1 MFKCPTFLK
10 ASQSCKWII
19 LFTRPTRSIERFFFL
34 FFLECSGFRW
44 CGLRC
49 ISLENIWALNRR
61 SLNAVV
67 WKNKNNIK
75 NTHTLSLKWRHKS
88 IRGDGMHLE
97 GPLLKNKSS
106 WASCCSIIVFPLAG
120 SINKRPSP
128 LSVYLTR
135 SINLPSSLLF
145 HEMFTISVPPP
156 SLQLHISLS
165 FPFILWSP

>member
-10 ASQSCKWII
+10 SCKWII
-19 LFTRPTRSIERFFFL
+19 LFTRPTRSIKGCFFFC
-34 FFLECSGFRW
+34 ECSGFRW

-49 ISLENIWALNRR
+49 ISLENIWVLNRR
-61 SLNAVV
+61 RLNAVV

-75 NTHTLSLKWRHKS
+75 NTHTLSLKRRHNS
-88 IRGDGMHLE
+88 VRGDRMHLE

-120 SINKRPSP
+120 SINKHPSP

-135 SINLPSSLLF
+135 SINLPSSLFF
-145 HEMFTISVPPP
+145 HEMFTISPPVSP
-156 SLQLHISLS
+156 APHLSIISLHLMES
-165 FPFILWSP
+165 LVMSL